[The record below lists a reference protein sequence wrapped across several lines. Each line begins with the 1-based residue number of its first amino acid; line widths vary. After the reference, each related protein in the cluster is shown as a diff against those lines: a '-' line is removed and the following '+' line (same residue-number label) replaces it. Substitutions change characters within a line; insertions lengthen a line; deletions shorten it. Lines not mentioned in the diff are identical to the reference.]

1 MSRPARLVAF
11 CGTAT
16 EIGKTWVAARV
27 AEDLAARG
35 SAVAVRK
42 PVQSFDPADDGPK
55 DAEVL
60 AAATRSTADE
70 VCPEHRWLPIPMAPP
85 MAVEALGGAGF
96 TLADLLDELRWPSG
110 ADVGLVETVGGVR
123 SPIAEDGDS
132 LALVRML
139 EPDLVV
145 LVADAGLGTIDAVR
159 HGTAALAP
167 WPTVVFLNRFR
178 SDDDLHLRN
187 RSWLV
192 ERDGLHVVHSVAD
205 LGEVLTGGAAGLT

>member
-1 MSRPARLVAF
+1 MSRPTLLVAF

-27 AEDLAARG
+27 AEDVAARG
-35 SAVAVRK
+35 SVVVARK
-42 PVQSFDPADDGPK
+42 PVQSFDPADDAPK

-60 AAATRSTADE
+60 AAATRSTAEE
-70 VCPEHRWLPIPMAPP
+70 VCPEHRWLPVPMAPP
-85 MAVEALGGAGF
+85 MAVERLGGAGF
-96 TLADLLDELRWPSG
+96 TLADLLDELWWPSG

-132 LALVRML
+132 LDLVRML

-159 HGTAALAP
+159 HGTDALDPLA
-167 WPTVVFLNRFR
+167 TVVFLNRFQ
-178 SDDDLHLRN
+178 SDDDLHVRN

-192 ERDGLHVVHSVAD
+192 ERDGLQVVHTIAD
-205 LGEVLTGGAAGLT
+205 LGDVLIGAATGR

>member
-27 AEDLAARG
+27 AEEVARRG
-35 SAVAVRK
+35 LVVTARK
-42 PVQSFDPADDGPK
+42 PVQSFDPADDAPK

-60 AAATRSTADE
+60 AAATHAIAEE
-70 VCPEHRWLPIPMAPP
+70 VCPPHRWLPVPMAPP
-85 MAVEALGGAGF
+85 MAVDRLGGARF

-110 ADVGLVETVGGVR
+110 VDVGVVETVGGVR

-132 LALVRML
+132 LDLVRML

-159 HGTAALAP
+159 HGTDALAP
-167 WPTVVFLNRFR
+167 LPTVVFLNRFQ
-178 SDDDLHLRN
+178 SDEDLHLRN

-192 ERDGLHVVHSVAD
+192 ERDGLHVVHTIAD
-205 LGEVLTGGAAGLT
+205 LGELLLGGGP